1 MKLSCVIVDDEYL
14 AIKVLEDYVSR
25 TDELTLAASF
35 KNPQEALACLQ
46 DNPVDLLL
54 LDIQMPRLDGFALL
68 ARLESPPLVIF
79 TTARHDYALKA
90 FDLNVLDYL
99 AKPISFLRFQQAVSK
114 AVEMLKYRKLVE
126 KEQREEDQFLTINAD
141 YSSHKIPYAAILYIE
156 GFGEYVKI
164 FTEKKSYIT
173 LASLKSMEETLPD
186 VDFCRVHKSYI
197 VNIKEIASFNH
208 QKINLC
214 CGKEIA
220 VGRSFRKAF
229 LARMKGE

>member
-1 MKLSCVIVDDEYL
+1 MKLRCVIVDDEYL

-35 KNPQEALACLQ
+35 KNPEEALVYLQ
-46 DNPVDLLL
+46 DNPVDLLF
-54 LDIQMPRLDGFALL
+54 LDIQMPCLDGFALL
-68 ARLESPPLVIF
+68 SQLKQPPLVIF

-99 AKPISFLRFQQAVSK
+99 AKPISFVRFRQAVNK
-114 AVEMLKYRKLVE
+114 AEELLKYRKLAE
-126 KEQREEDQFLTINAD
+126 KALPEEDQFLTVNAD

-186 VDFCRVHKSYI
+186 MDFCRVHKSYI

-208 QKINLC
+208 QKISLL

-220 VGRSFRKAF
+220 VGRNFRKAF
-229 LARMKGE
+229 LARMRD

>member
-1 MKLSCVIVDDEYL
+1 VDDEYL

-35 KNPQEALACLQ
+35 KNPEEALTYLQ
-46 DNPVDLLL
+46 DNPVDLLF

-68 ARLESPPLVIF
+68 SQLKEPPLVIF

-99 AKPISFLRFQQAVSK
+99 AKPISFVRFQQAVNK
-114 AVEMLKYRKLVE
+114 AKELLKYRQLAE
-126 KEQREEDQFLTINAD
+126 KDQQAEDQFLTVNAD

-186 VDFCRVHKSYI
+186 MDFYRVHKSYI
-197 VNIKEIASFNH
+197 VKAKEIASFNH
-208 QKINLC
+208 QKISLS

-229 LARMKGE
+229 LTKMKG